1 MQGMDR
7 SAMNCFALRS
17 HVLALAMLA
26 LCAARGVDAQVL
38 RGVVRDSA
46 SRQAIPGVV
55 LVLLDD
61 NGHALGR
68 NITNEDG
75 RFAVALT
82 AVMRRVQ
89 LLRIGYRPR
98 FVAIPATTT
107 EELDVEMSSIPTLL
121 SAVNVVDEATCPPRD
136 DRAVAF
142 ALWEQAKAALLAT
155 VVIREAN
162 PAEVVRLHYERRLDD
177 NDRVIAQT
185 VRIDSASTERPWVAP
200 RSAAAFVEDG
210 FAVDSARSRWF
221 SGPDA
226 DVMID
231 DAFARGYCFNIA
243 DADSTR
249 PHAIGLGFIRA
260 NRKRG
265 HVDIEGT
272 VWIDSVSRSLTD
284 IVFHYVGL
292 DSRSERLRP
301 GGRVE
306 FRAMQN
312 GTAMIDR
319 WWLRVPMS
327 KLGVQ
332 IRGFSPFEARES
344 GGEVARA
351 RWRNGREWQA
361 ALGMVRGHVPDDAGA
376 GTVIRLL
383 DTDYLA
389 TADSG
394 GDFEI
399 SNLLPGPYS
408 IGAINGRL
416 AGLGIV
422 MKTLDG
428 FTAVRDSVV
437 RVDPGIPSAAQYIA
451 GKCDPDSSRH
461 AVVVARVL
469 MPTGEAAEDA
479 RVEVRAIS
487 GGSVTRIAEG
497 RTDVNGL
504 FFVCRA
510 PRDTPLQIAAEH
522 DGAALSI
529 VLQEL
534 TTDIA
539 AARLELKP
547 MRRPQR

>member
-1 MQGMDR
+1 MDR
-7 SAMNCFALRS
+7 FATNRFAAGA
-17 HVLALAMLA
+17 LALAMLA
-26 LCAARGVDAQVL
+26 LYPARGLSAQVL
-38 RGVVRDSA
+38 RGIVRDSA
-46 SRQAIPGVV
+46 SQQGIPGVV
-55 LVLLDD
+55 LVLLDA
-61 NGHALGR
+61 NGRALGR
-68 NITNEDG
+68 NITNEEG
-75 RFAVALT
+75 HFSVALT
-82 AVMRRVQ
+82 AAMQRVQ
-89 LLRIGYRPR
+89 FLRIGFRPR
-98 FVAIPATTT
+98 TVAIPATTT
-107 EELDVEMSSIPTLL
+107 EELGVTMSSIPTLL
-121 SAVNVVDEATCPPRD
+121 AAVNVVDAATCPARD
-136 DRAVAF
+136 DRAAAF
-142 ALWEQAKAALLAT
+142 ALWEQARAALLAT

-162 PAEVVRLHYERRLDD
+162 PAEVVRLHYERRFDD
-177 NDRVIAQT
+177 TDRVITQT
-185 VRIDSASTERPWVAP
+185 VRIDSASTDRPWVAP

-210 FAVDSARSRWF
+210 FAIDSARSRWF

-249 PHAIGLGFIRA
+249 PHAIGLGFVRA

-265 HVDIEGT
+265 HIDIEGT

-301 GGRVE
+301 GGRIE
-306 FRAMQN
+306 FRVMQN
-312 GTAMIDR
+312 GAAMIDR

-327 KLGVQ
+327 KVGVPV
-332 IRGFSPFEARES
+332 RGASPLEARES
-344 GGEVARA
+344 GGEVAHA
-351 RWRNGREWQA
+351 RWRDGREWQA
-361 ALGMVRGHVPDDAGA
+361 ALGTVRGHVPGDGGA

-383 DTDYLA
+383 DTDYHA

-408 IGAINGRL
+408 ITAINGRL
-416 AGLGIV
+416 AELGIV
-422 MKTLDG
+422 LKTLDG

-437 RVDPGIPSAAQYIA
+437 RVNPAIPSAAQYIA
-451 GKCDPDSSRH
+451 GKCDPDSSRY

-487 GGSVTRIAEG
+487 GGSVERIAEG
-497 RTDVNGL
+497 RTDANGL

-510 PRDTPLQIAAEH
+510 PRDIPLQIAAEH

-529 VLQEL
+529 LLQEL
-534 TTDIA
+534 TTDIMA
-539 AARLELKP
+539 AKLELKAA
-547 MRRPQR
+547 RRP